1 MKLTTGRMR
10 RRLAIAAVI
19 ALTVTGTAVVTSP
32 AHADPLSPLTGAR
45 VATSGTPTAPSG
57 SVVYYV
63 DAVAGNDSNTGTST
77 AQAWKTLAKVDSA
90 SFAPGDVIAF
100 KRGQT
105 FSGSATITSA
115 GTLTSPILITA
126 YGSGAQPLLTNPGGW
141 NMLVLAAANIQVKN
155 LAFTNGV
162 VFDNADGLG
171 IRGPKY
177 ELSGAIAV
185 TTAGAGV
192 LIQDNTFTDVG
203 VGVKTYGPSTLI
215 EHNTFRDLRIAFRG
229 FDSGSETSYGALG
242 VSLNNSG
249 IEVRYNDF
257 INCRS
262 TDSPYGAD
270 GGAIEIEGFAH
281 AKDDIL
287 IHHNYSRGS
296 QGFVEVT
303 ETTSSNVSIY
313 QNVSDD
319 YQQFIAWDSTTDPTG
334 YLVEN
339 NTVVRRHSAQVSYLI
354 DWWFYREI
362 VATPADDWAL
372 IRNNIFYS
380 PLAPTFGAYAF
391 PHDHNL
397 HYGFSD
403 PINASLGNGDI
414 VAPPQFVDL
423 ATGDLRLAAT
433 SPAIDN
439 GTTAASSTDLWG
451 NATGVGL
458 GHDIGAHEASAGGS
472 GAANLVVDGGFESQ
486 TTVTSTSS
494 PWRGE
499 AGASSAYGIDVAA
512 GKARSGSDNG
522 WVANGGGTEWAA
534 LKQTVTVQPSSTYR
548 LTVWVR
554 SSAGIDHAWLG
565 VKSTGGSA
573 ISEIRHGSS
582 VGSYSRYVLTFTTG
596 SNTSVVVHSGYW
608 APGSAAWQQI
618 DDVALQKL

>member
-1 MKLTTGRMR
+1 
-10 RRLAIAAVI
+10 
-19 ALTVTGTAVVTSP
+19 
-32 AHADPLSPLTGAR
+32 
-45 VATSGTPTAPSG
+45 
-57 SVVYYV
+57 VYYV

-90 SFAPGDVIAF
+90 SFTPGDVIAF

-372 IRNNIFYS
+372 IRNNVFYS

-414 VAPPQFVDL
+414 VAPPQFVNL

-618 DDVALQKL
+618 DDVALRKL